1 MRTGLL
7 DHLAAVQRPA
17 SAGHRGLV
25 RHLHVGG
32 AIDEIGDFRRRR
44 DTLGVAHGELRPS
57 FRSALGVD
65 DDDAVRTAHAVYG
78 RRRGILEDRE
88 ALDILR
94 IDVGERAGHAVHE
107 RQRCAHAGRQGRDAA
122 DVDVR
127 IVEARLAG
135 PLHGDQTGD
144 TAGEPLRKIRHGH
157 LELLDLYALL
167 RADDADLLLHAVSD
181 HLHGIEYGV
190 VLLKHDVELAASG
203 NGHILCLV
211 THVAELQHVV
221 GRHVDQVVSVD
232 VGGRTDI
239 EPLLHEDRHADQRI
253 AVAVP
258 DRPHDAQRSP
268 LLGFVR
274 RCGPADDDLP
284 SGEFPSV
291 FRSCEEHLEHI
302 FDGLVRD
309 ADRHPARGVENIVVI
324 DENTVALV
332 FDAGEYLLEGDI
344 LQIERDAGIRGGRLC
359 DERAERPDC
368 GQQKQD
374 FYP

>member
-1 MRTGLL
+1 MNFGRPFDPLL
-7 DHLAAVQRPA
+7 VLMMMTPF
-17 SAGHRGLV
+17 G
-25 RHLHVGG
+25 
-32 AIDEIGDFRRRR
+32 
-44 DTLGVAHGELRPS
+44 
-57 FRSALGVD
+57 
-65 DDDAVRTAHAVYG
+65 TAHAVYG

-221 GRHVDQVVSVD
+221 RAT
-232 VGGRTDI
+232 R
-239 EPLLHEDRHADQRI
+239 
-253 AVAVP
+253 
-258 DRPHDAQRSP
+258 RS
-268 LLGFVR
+268 G
-274 RCGPADDDLP
+274 
-284 SGEFPSV
+284 S
-291 FRSCEEHLEHI
+291 FR
-302 FDGLVRD
+302 
-309 ADRHPARGVENIVVI
+309 
-324 DENTVALV
+324 
-332 FDAGEYLLEGDI
+332 
-344 LQIERDAGIRGGRLC
+344 
-359 DERAERPDC
+359 
-368 GQQKQD
+368 
-374 FYP
+374 